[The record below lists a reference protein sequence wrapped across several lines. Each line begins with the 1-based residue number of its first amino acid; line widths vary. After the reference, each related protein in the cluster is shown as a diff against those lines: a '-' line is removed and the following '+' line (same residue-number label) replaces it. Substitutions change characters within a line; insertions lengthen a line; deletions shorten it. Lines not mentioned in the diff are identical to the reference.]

1 MDDELCRLM
10 DANMPKINPAI
21 ANGFASYQLTELNVV
36 KYIDSVFRSAA
47 KGFPEGL
54 TYEGGRRCTPPE
66 DFNESSK
73 KKGNNKRTF
82 DVARSDVFMMKYLFK
97 YKGEEITRY
106 INLPFVGDAGS
117 ITMSGSRFNISPV
130 LSDRV
135 ISVGTDTV
143 FVRLLRDVLTFQ
155 RVSQNINVNVHVNGQ
170 REQIN
175 VAWAMIYHKSAK
187 DKRIRPTI
195 KMHSTLTHYLFC
207 KYGLMKTFEM
217 FAQCKPIIGG
227 PEISPEQ
234 YPESDWVIC
243 SSTQIKPKGCGKG
256 LYEPSQL
263 RVVVRKDEFAR
274 TMVRNMI
281 GGLFYIA
288 DHFPGRVRP
297 EYVNN
302 TDTRWMDN
310 TNTWITLMGLV
321 IWGGNQHEGILRER
335 VEEHLRSLD
344 EYIDNIVLMKFKEI
358 GIQAT
363 DLYQFMA
370 LMIENITDMLHKS
383 SDKVNSMYDKEL
395 SVLYFVLKDITSEIF
410 KLYFKLKAASKK
422 ELTKKDIEERMNKTI
437 SMGRIFSITKQ
448 HPEVTT
454 ISSSGDNKALKITGV
469 LVPQS
474 SSSKQSGRKD
484 RVVIDDPSRF
494 LHVSYAEIGG
504 YSNLPKSD
512 PIGQSRISPWAETE
526 ASGLVRR
533 SPKFFDMLN
542 TIQEQIRR
550 KR

>member
-1 MDDELCRLM
+1 MDDGLIYRIEEY
-10 DANMPKINPAI
+10 MPKLNPAI
-21 ANGFASYQLTELNVV
+21 ANGFASYQMTEHNVV

-54 TYEGGRRCTPPE
+54 TYEGCRRCTPLE

-82 DVARSDVFMMKYLFK
+82 DVAVSYTYMMKYLFK
-97 YKGEEITRY
+97 YKGEDITRF

-117 ITMSGSRFNISPV
+117 IVMSGSRFNISPV

-135 ISVGTDTV
+135 ISVGTETV

-155 RVSQNINVNVHVNGQ
+155 RVPQNINVNGL
-170 REQIN
+170 REQVN

-187 DKRIRPTI
+187 DKRIRPTV
-195 KMHSTLTHYLFC
+195 KMHSTMVHYLFC

-217 FAQCKPIIGG
+217 FARCTPVIGG
-227 PEISPEQ
+227 PEINTNT
-234 YPESDWVIC
+234 YPADEWVIIA
-243 SSTQIKPKGCGKG
+243 STQIKPKGCGKG
-256 LYEPSQL
+256 LYEPTNL
-263 RVVVRKDEFAR
+263 RVAVHKTDWSRM
-274 TMVRNMI
+274 MVRNLI
-281 GGLFYIA
+281 GGLFYVA
-288 DHFPGRVRP
+288 DHFPGRVRA
-297 EYVNN
+297 EYINN
-302 TDTRWMDN
+302 TDPKWMDN
-310 TNTWITLMGLV
+310 TSTWISLMGWV
-321 IWGGNQHEGILRER
+321 IWGGNQHEGVLRER

-344 EYIDNIVLMKFKEI
+344 EYIDNIVLDKFRQI
-358 GIQAT
+358 GVQAT

-370 LMIENITDMLHKS
+370 VIIENITDMLHKA

-422 ELTKKDIEERMNKTI
+422 ELTKKDIDERMNKTI

-454 ISSSGDNKALKITGV
+454 ISSSGDNMALKITGV

-512 PIGQSRISPWAETE
+512 PIGQSRISGWCETDPD
-526 ASGLVRR
+526 GLVLRR
-533 SPKFFDMLN
+533 PKFYDMLN
-542 TIQEQIRR
+542 AYQDQIRR
-550 KR
+550 RR

>member
-1 MDDELCRLM
+1 MDPGLILKIEEY
-10 DANMPKINPAI
+10 MPKLNPAI
-21 ANGFASYQLTELNVV
+21 ANGFASHQMTEHNVV

-47 KGFPEGL
+47 KGFPDGL
-54 TYEGGRRCTPPE
+54 TYEGCRRCTPLE

-82 DVARSDVFMMKYLFK
+82 DVAVSYTYMMKYLFK
-97 YKGEEITRY
+97 YKGEDIIRF
-106 INLPFVGDAGS
+106 INLPYVGDAGS
-117 ITMSGSRFNISPV
+117 IVMSGSRFNISPV

-135 ISVGTDTV
+135 ISVGTETV

-155 RVSQNINVNVHVNGQ
+155 RVPQNINVNGL
-170 REQIN
+170 REQVN

-187 DKRIRPTI
+187 DKRIRPTV
-195 KMHSTLTHYLFC
+195 KMHSTMVHYLFC

-217 FAQCKPIIGG
+217 FGKCTPVIGG
-227 PEISPEQ
+227 PEINSNT
-234 YPESDWVIC
+234 YPSDEWVIIA
-243 SSTQIKPKGCGKG
+243 STQIKPKGCGKG
-256 LYEPSQL
+256 LYEPTNL
-263 RVVVRKDEFAR
+263 RVAVRKTDWSR
-274 TMVRNMI
+274 MMVRNLI
-281 GGLFYIA
+281 GGLFYVA
-288 DHFPGRVRP
+288 DHFPGRVRA
-297 EYVNN
+297 EYINN
-302 TDTRWMDN
+302 SDPKWMDN
-310 TNTWITLMGLV
+310 TSTWISLMGWV
-321 IWGGNQHEGILRER
+321 IWGGNQHEGVLRER

-344 EYIDNIVLMKFKEI
+344 EYIDNIVLDKFQQI
-358 GIQAT
+358 GVPAT

-370 LMIENITDMLHKS
+370 IIIENITDMLHKAA
-383 SDKVNSMYDKEL
+383 DKVNSMYDKEL

-422 ELTKKDIEERMNKTI
+422 ELTKKDIDERMNKTI

-454 ISSSGDNKALKITGV
+454 ISSSGDNMALKITGV

-512 PIGQSRISPWAETE
+512 PIGQSRISAWCETDP
-526 ASGLVRR
+526 SGLVLRR
-533 SPKFFDMLN
+533 PKFYDMLN
-542 TIQEQIRR
+542 HYQDQIRR
-550 KR
+550 RR

>member
-1 MDDELCRLM
+1 MDTELCRLM
-10 DANMPKINPAI
+10 DASMPKINPAV
-21 ANGFASYQLTELNVV
+21 ANGFATYQLTEYNVV

-54 TYEGGRRCTPPE
+54 TYEGCRRCTPPE

-82 DVARSDVFMMKYLFK
+82 DVAVSHTFMMKYFFK
-97 YKGEEITRY
+97 FKGEEIVRF

-135 ISVGTDTV
+135 ISVGTETV

-155 RVSQNINVNVHVNGQ
+155 RVSQNINVNGL

-195 KMHSTLTHYLFC
+195 KMHSTMTHYLFC
-207 KYGLMKTFEM
+207 KYGLMKTFQM
-217 FAQCKPIIGG
+217 FAQCQPVIGG
-227 PEISPEQ
+227 PEINTDT
-234 YPESDWVIC
+234 YPDDEWTIC

-263 RVVVRKDEFAR
+263 RVAVRKDDFSR
-274 TMVRNMI
+274 MMVRNLI

-297 EYVNN
+297 EYINN
-302 TDTRWMDN
+302 TDPRWLDN
-310 TNTWITLMGLV
+310 TNTWVTLMGLV
-321 IWGGNQHEGILRER
+321 IWGGNQHEGVLRER

-370 LMIENITDMLHKS
+370 IMIENITDMLHKS

-494 LHVSYAEIGG
+494 LHVSYAEVGG
-504 YSNLPKSD
+504 FSNLPKSD
-512 PIGQSRISPWAETE
+512 PIGQSRISPWVETE
-526 ASGLVRR
+526 ASGLVVRR
-533 SPKFFDMLN
+533 PKFVPMLDG
-542 TIQEQIRR
+542 IQDDIKRR
-550 KR
+550 R